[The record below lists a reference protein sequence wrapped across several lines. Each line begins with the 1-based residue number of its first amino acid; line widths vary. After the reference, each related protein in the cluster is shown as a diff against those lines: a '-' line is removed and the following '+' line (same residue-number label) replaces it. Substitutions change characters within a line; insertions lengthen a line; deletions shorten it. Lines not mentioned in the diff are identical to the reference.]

1 MGKYKCTN
9 CDRGML
15 APNTQQDVQ
24 LLLSV
29 LNEVEWLVCLFHSD
43 SYIIIDQETN
53 RGGHLLNK
61 NIGEI

>member
-1 MGKYKCTN
+1 MI
-9 CDRGML
+9 
-15 APNTQQDVQ
+15 VIV
-24 LLLSV
+24 SV

-43 SYIIIDQETN
+43 SHIIIDQETN